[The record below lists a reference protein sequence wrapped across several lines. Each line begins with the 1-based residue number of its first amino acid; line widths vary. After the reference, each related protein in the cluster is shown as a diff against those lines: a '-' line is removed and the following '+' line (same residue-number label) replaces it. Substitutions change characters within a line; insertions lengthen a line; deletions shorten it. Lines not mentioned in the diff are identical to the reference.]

1 MGFCKGWVW
10 LMTVLNFTAIRSL
23 ADSVGFPDA
32 DLAASVAL
40 AESGGVTNAVGDS
53 GHSLGLW
60 QINIPSHPE
69 VDPAQLFDPTYNARA
84 ALQISRNGTNWN
96 PWTTYRT
103 GAYQKYMPSGSGQM
117 SHGHALLVAVTL
129 LVGASATAYYIIEEE
144 SPLRPIQRLVR

>member
-1 MGFCKGWVW
+1 MS
-10 LMTVLNFTAIRSL
+10 VLSFSALRSL
-23 ADSVGFPDA
+23 ADSVGFPDP
-32 DLAASVAL
+32 DLAASVAM
-40 AESGGVTNAVGDS
+40 AESGGNANAVGDS

-69 VDPAQLFDPTYNARA
+69 ADTSQLFDPTYNAQI
-84 ALQISRNGTNWN
+84 ALAISKNGTNWN

-103 GAYQKYMPSGSGQM
+103 GAYQRYYTAPSM
-117 SHGHALLVAVTL
+117 SHGHALLVAVAL